1 MFERYFILLTR
12 QAPVPDFNACGKMQI
27 LFYLSE
33 GHG

>member
-12 QAPVPDFNACGKMQI
+12 QVPCPNFAAGEKLQI

-33 GHG
+33 GHD

>member
-12 QAPVPDFNACGKMQI
+12 QVPGSNFNACGKIQI
-27 LFYLSE
+27 LFYLAE